1 MQALELVT
9 LENVDWTNKR
19 NAEILRHLERVNAT
33 PEQVTRFGEWWKAN
47 DWRGKKGEL
56 PTLPNVW
63 GEWRKGTQ
71 PRAEREWTETYA

>member
-1 MQALELVT
+1 MRALEAVT
-9 LENVDWTNKR
+9 LQNINWVAKR

-63 GEWRKGTQ
+63 GEWRK
-71 PRAEREWTETYA
+71 AHESKSDDREYRIYE